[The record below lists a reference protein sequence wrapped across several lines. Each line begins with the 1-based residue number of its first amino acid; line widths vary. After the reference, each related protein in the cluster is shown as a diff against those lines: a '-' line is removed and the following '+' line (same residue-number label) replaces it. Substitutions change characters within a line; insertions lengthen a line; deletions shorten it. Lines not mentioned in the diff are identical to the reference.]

1 MKLLSVNV
9 GHPRLNP
16 WKEMKL
22 TGIDKRPVDGPV
34 MVTPARAKGLG
45 MVGLADDRVY
55 DVRNHG
61 GPDQAVYAYARED
74 LDFWEAELDQPLGN
88 GVFGENLTTEGVDV
102 NGALIGERWQIGP
115 DVILEA
121 SCPRIPC
128 GTFQGWLAQAGWIK
142 RFTQAAR
149 PGSYFRVIEPGEI
162 RAGDVV
168 EVVHRP
174 GHDVSVT
181 VCFRALTLEPELLP
195 RLLAADALPSD
206 LRELAERRT
215 A

>member
-45 MVGLADDRVY
+45 MVGLAGDRVY

-74 LDFWEAELDQPLGN
+74 LDFWEAELDRPLGS

-102 NGALIGERWQIGP
+102 NGALIGERWRIGP
-115 DVILEA
+115 DVILEV
-121 SCPRIPC
+121 SCPADSVRHLP
-128 GTFQGWLAQAGWIK
+128 GLAGAGRLDQAVHPG
-142 RFTQAAR
+142 RPAR
-149 PGSYFRVIEPGEI
+149 RLPAGD
-162 RAGDVV
+162 RAGRDP
-168 EVVHRP
+168 R
-174 GHDVSVT
+174 GRRSRD
-181 VCFRALTLEPELLP
+181 RARGRNTTS
-195 RLLAADALPSD
+195 PSPS
-206 LRELAERRT
+206 RSAR
-215 A
+215 